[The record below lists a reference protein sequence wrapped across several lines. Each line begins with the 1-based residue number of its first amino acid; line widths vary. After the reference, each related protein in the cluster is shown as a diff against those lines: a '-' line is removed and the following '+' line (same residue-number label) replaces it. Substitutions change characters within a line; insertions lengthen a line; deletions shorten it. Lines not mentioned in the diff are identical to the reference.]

1 LCGSIVTDNVKM
13 EHNHVY
19 VKAARKLF
27 NECDKIDGELK
38 GYFLRKEK

>member
-1 LCGSIVTDNVKM
+1 M
-13 EHNHVY
+13 EPNHVY

-38 GYFLRKEK
+38 GYILGKGNRDAKFQEMVA